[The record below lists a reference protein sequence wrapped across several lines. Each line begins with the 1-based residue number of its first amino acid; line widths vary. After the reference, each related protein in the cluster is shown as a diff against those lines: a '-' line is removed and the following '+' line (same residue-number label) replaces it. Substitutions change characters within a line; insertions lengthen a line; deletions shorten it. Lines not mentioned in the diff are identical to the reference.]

1 MGTVFR
7 FLVFLN
13 RGLHVVSL
21 YFRAGQSECFGLKTT
36 PIATDRWETLEY
48 LVVLN
53 QRAFLSEFVGLKVFE
68 RERVHSCLSGGW
80 EVG

>member
-1 MGTVFR
+1 MSLAFTFVRVRVRVFWIE
-7 FLVFLN
+7 N
-13 RGLHVVSL
+13 N
-21 YFRAGQSECFGLKTT
+21 T
-36 PIATDRWETLEY
+36 PIATDRWETLGY

-68 RERVHSCLSGGW
+68 RERERVHSCLSGGW